1 MAELTFKE
9 PVQYWKWIS
18 TRMIALVT
26 EASVYHWM
34 VSSNVPSVM
43 KVFDQHYCMTKGVR
57 IINYEVSP
65 DEKWCL
71 LAGGSANI
79 EAKGIMQLFS
89 IEKQGCQMLEGHAGT
104 FTSLRI
110 AEHSTAIQ
118 VLCFVGKK
126 ENQSPALHVVEITF
140 LREPSFAFLHDGL
153 QCLPRSIMISL
164 SPFM

>member
-1 MAELTFKE
+1 MDFHENDC
-9 PVQYWKWIS
+9 IS
-18 TRMIALVT
+18 YRSIC
-26 EASVYHWM
+26 
-34 VSSNVPSVM
+34 VPLDGKQQCS
-43 KVFDQHYCMTKGVR
+43 FCDEGIRSTLLYDKGVR

-89 IEKQGCQMLEGHAGT
+89 IEKQGCQVLEGHAGT